1 MQRILKSTKTE
12 QVIST
17 SLASY
22 LEKQYDLYPHDLE
35 VAMLEAIWTE
45 SEDAPA
51 LTESF
56 LQQFYKFRYSQEMP
70 AKHLAELACYLIG
83 FVRKT
88 PKDRLL
94 KFFAY
99 TLESKIKEVNHRTL

>member
-1 MQRILKSTKTE
+1 MRRTLKANQTQHDIPE
-12 QVIST
+12 
-17 SLASY
+17 SLESY
-22 LEKQYDLYPHDLE
+22 LDNQDNLYPRNQE
-35 VAMLEAIWTE
+35 EAMLEAIWTE

-70 AKHLAELACYLIG
+70 AKDLAELACYLIG
-83 FVRKT
+83 LVRKT